1 MSQTETS
8 DLLSRLYSELAHTI
22 VQQCLAE
29 FQTPSF
35 ISQLDLMTHLK
46 PAIASAISDAQQ
58 QSGSA
63 SELEQQLSI
72 TEQMIDVLEGALQ
85 DHRSEID
92 ALIAENTSLKSQIE
106 RLSQKTKLLEKEN
119 TQFRVE
125 IANNRSSLL
134 ERLNALQEDVE
145 RLQG

>member
-8 DLLSRLYSELAHTI
+8 DLLSRLYSELANTI

-35 ISQLDLMTHLK
+35 ISQLDLMAHLK
-46 PAIASAISDAQQ
+46 PAIVSAISDAQQ
-58 QSGSA
+58 QSGNTSD
-63 SELEQQLSI
+63 LEQQLSI

-92 ALIAENTSLKSQIE
+92 ALTAENTTLKSQLE

-145 RLQG
+145 RLQS